1 MTKAN
6 TVHVLTWTLQGVKNT
21 RSSYRKPRPRTQRN
35 DRDGIFGISDYDN
48 SDLMPGFGPI
58 RSLQIPDVFS
68 TMIIVLKF

>member
-35 DRDGIFGISDYDN
+35 DRDGIFGI
-48 SDLMPGFGPI
+48 
-58 RSLQIPDVFS
+58 
-68 TMIIVLKF
+68 